1 VGSVDGPRIDDRTV
15 VAGGRRRPRWVRQ
28 HVLGLVALD
37 ATAAIAATTA
47 ARYVRFGSEPAELLV
62 RTMTIPYSLLAVAIV
77 PTWLAVLAV
86 GRCYDVG
93 PFGTGVRLSQV
104 VRAGANFMAVVAVAY
119 FVLQV
124 ENLRRGFLAVAV
136 VLAVVF
142 SLGLRALAARWLR
155 ERRRAGQRTR
165 RALVVGSRPTVIAV
179 VRRLGLRRHAELRPV
194 GACVPDPDRPLLVNE
209 RQVPVHGGLDDVL
222 AAVAASGADA
232 VVLTGSLAHGKVQRL
247 AWALEGT
254 GIDVFVVPA
263 LAHQAVELD
272 LRPVAGLPLIYVNQ
286 GHVQPDLLPPVPV
299 AAPVVPVAPVAPVA
313 PPTPVVTVDA
323 GVPAAPT
330 PNGVAPNGVAPN
342 GVAANGAAAGNGG
355 AVRPPASDMA
365 RTNGRSA
372 YERRPVRRPT
382 RSHAGR

>member
-1 VGSVDGPRIDDRTV
+1 MDDGTVG
-15 VAGGRRRPRWVRQ
+15 AGGRRRPRWVRQ
-28 HVLGLVALD
+28 HVLTLVALD
-37 ATAAIAATTA
+37 VAAAIGATTA
-47 ARYVRFGSEPAELLV
+47 ARYVRFGSEPAEVLV
-62 RTMTIPYSLLAVAIV
+62 RTVTIPYSLLAVAIV
-77 PTWLAVLAV
+77 ATWLAVLAV

-93 PFGTGVRLSQV
+93 PFGTAVRFSQV

-119 FVLQV
+119 YVLQV

-136 VLAVVF
+136 VLAVAF
-142 SLGLRALAARWLR
+142 SLALRALANRWLR

-194 GACVPDPDRPLLVNE
+194 GACVPDPERPLVVNE

-222 AAVAASGADA
+222 AAVATSGADA
-232 VVLTGSLAHGKVQRL
+232 VVLTGSLANGTLQRL
-247 AWALEGT
+247 TWALEGT

-272 LRPVAGLPLIYVNQ
+272 VRPVAGLPLVYVNQ

-299 AAPVVPVAPVAPVA
+299 AASPAPTAAPA
-313 PPTPVVTVDA
+313 E
-323 GVPAAPT
+323 PAAD
-330 PNGVAPNGVAPN
+330 G
-342 GVAANGAAAGNGG
+342 AATNGAASNGPGVNGAGVNGATTKGPGG
-355 AVRPPASDMA
+355 APAGRGDPNGSEVRATAGDVA

-372 YERRPVRRPT
+372 YDRRPARRPT
-382 RSHAGR
+382 RSHARR